1 MTRNKKKKNTID
13 RTTLDII
20 KAARK
25 KSRDEE
31 IAMYG
36 KQISMY
42 YWKGD
47 KKHHARGG
55 KHRKRYC

>member
-1 MTRNKKKKNTID
+1 MKKDKID
-13 RTTLDII
+13 KVTLDII

-25 KSRDEE
+25 KSREEE
-31 IAMYG
+31 IAMFG

-47 KKHHARGG
+47 KKRHARGG
-55 KHRKRYC
+55 KHKKRYCR

>member
-1 MTRNKKKKNTID
+1 MKKDKID
-13 RTTLDII
+13 KVTLDII

-25 KSRDEE
+25 KSREEE
-31 IAMYG
+31 IAMFG

-55 KHRKRYC
+55 KHKRRYR